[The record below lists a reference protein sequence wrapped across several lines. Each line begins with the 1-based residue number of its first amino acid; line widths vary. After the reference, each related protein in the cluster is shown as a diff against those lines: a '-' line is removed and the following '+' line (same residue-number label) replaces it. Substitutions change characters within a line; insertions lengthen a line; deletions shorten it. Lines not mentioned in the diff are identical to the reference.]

1 MGRRSRHSAKTGG
14 THKALE
20 SSRSNRDDSGD
31 DDPMYNEVERYHNRK
46 EEENYLKLD
55 VDDDEGG
62 DSSSEDDGITKHQEG
77 VFDLG
82 VGGSS
87 EDDDG
92 DSEEEDEDEDETVA
106 RRAKKPYAAS
116 SDSDGDVSDS
126 DDDEADGAKSN
137 KLLNWGDKKH
147 SYYHGDTADL
157 EIGQDVEDAYLE
169 EEAAREVEKAQ
180 LDDMDDE
187 DFMLGTNENG
197 SEVEEPKPKKKMS
210 TDEGNME
217 IIKSSRS
224 PKQLSQLSEKEKM
237 KLLKTNHPEL
247 LPLVQ
252 HFSDSVLELSD
263 TTLVAAGALLKNGVN
278 KCAKEMEVNELTSH
292 SFVCARDVRSV

>member
-14 THKALE
+14 SQSNRKSRVGALE
-20 SSRSNRDDSGD
+20 VSRGNRDDSDD
-31 DDPMYNEVERYHNRK
+31 DDPTYNEVERYHNRM

-55 VDDDEGG
+55 ADDDEGG
-62 DSSSEDDGITKHQEG
+62 GSSSEDDGITKHQEG

-87 EDDDG
+87 DEEDDDDG
-92 DSEEEDEDEDETVA
+92 DSDEHEEEETA
-106 RRAKKPYAAS
+106 TQRAKKSQAIAS
-116 SDSDGDVSDS
+116 SDSEGDASDS
-126 DDDEADGAKSN
+126 EDDDDSRDESN
-137 KLLNWGDKKH
+137 KLLNWGGKKY

-187 DFMLGTNENG
+187 DFFLGTNANS
-197 SEVEEPKPKKKMS
+197 SEDEESKSNKKRSKN
-210 TDEGNME
+210 EGVME
-217 IIKSSRS
+217 IIKSSKS
-224 PKQLSQLSEKEKM
+224 PKDASKLSDKEKI
-237 KLLKTNHPEL
+237 KLLKTHHPEL

-252 HFSDSVLELSD
+252 HFSRSVSELRE
-263 TTLVAAGALLKNGVN
+263 TTLVAAGAMLGNGIT
-278 KCAKEMEVNELTSH
+278 KCAKEMEV
-292 SFVCARDVRSV
+292 

>member
-14 THKALE
+14 AHKALE

-92 DSEEEDEDEDETVA
+92 DSEEEDEDETVA
-106 RRAKKPYAAS
+106 QRAKKPYAAS

-126 DDDEADGAKSN
+126 DDDEAYGAKSN

-278 KCAKEMEVNELTSH
+278 KCAKEMEVNELISH
-292 SFVCARDVRSV
+292 SFVCARDVTSV